1 MKTVRFNS
9 SGYSVDSEVD
19 HIIADFKNN
28 RMILYFSDDIM
39 AREAERVCKQVG
51 CKTSHD
57 DSVITIYN
65 TDQLNNIE
73 II

>member
-28 RMILYFSDDIM
+28 RMI
-39 AREAERVCKQVG
+39 E
-51 CKTSHD
+51 
-57 DSVITIYN
+57 
-65 TDQLNNIE
+65 
-73 II
+73 